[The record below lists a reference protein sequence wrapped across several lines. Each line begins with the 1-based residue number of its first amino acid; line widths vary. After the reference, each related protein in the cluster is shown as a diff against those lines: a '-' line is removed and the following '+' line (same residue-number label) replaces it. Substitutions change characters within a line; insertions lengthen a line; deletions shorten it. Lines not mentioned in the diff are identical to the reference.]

1 VPKKRIA
8 EALNISR
15 TTVYLWALRYKKGG
29 VAALMKDAPRPGRI
43 PLITPEREKEVVE
56 ATLHTLPSNA
66 THWSIRTMAHA
77 QGLSRMAV
85 QRIWKKYN
93 IQPHRIKT
101 FKLSNDPHFTEKIED
116 VVGLYLNRPR
126 RLLYYPLMRKV
137 RFRHWIAH
145 SRDYP

>member
-1 VPKKRIA
+1 
-8 EALNISR
+8 
-15 TTVYLWALRYKKGG
+15 
-29 VAALMKDAPRPGRI
+29 MKDAPRPGRI